1 MPLIPPV
8 SFRKVVSCSLLA
20 CGVRGSPWQLSFASL
35 RGPGFS
41 LDSLGCV
48 ILAPSSQH
56 SIPVL
61 TLGSDPLSLSLHT
74 HLPFH
79 SLQLVYKLI
88 RAACRKGMRYR
99 KISYDPTAYIDPVEH
114 FPQMRE
120 YWSTEEAKTF
130 LRATEGTE
138 MHIIWLLMLGL
149 GLRRGEVCGLRW
161 RDVDL
166 KRGKIHVCN
175 QVYRIDGQLID
186 GPPKSRTSDRVIVI
200 PELIR
205 KELTE
210 YRKMRLTS
218 RYVYDNTPERLR
230 REFRIAVAGAQL
242 RPISLHGLR
251 HTFAAIAVESG
262 ESLKVIQYVLGHA
275 DYRVTEKVYAHV
287 SENAVKG
294 AVNGVSGALHSDS

>member
-1 MPLIPPV
+1 MIIGVYLMTIYELVEWYIRSKESRLAPRTIEQY
-8 SFRKVVSCSLLA
+8 KSLLEQYCSRQELNEEEIEA
-20 CGVRGSPWQLSFASL
+20 CYNGLIVRG
-35 RGPGFS
+35 
-41 LDSLGCV
+41 
-48 ILAPSSQH
+48 
-56 SIPVL
+56 
-61 TLGSDPLSLSLHT
+61 HT
-74 HLPFH
+74 RTA
-79 SLQLVYKLI
+79 QLVYKLI

-210 YRKMRLTS
+210 YRKTRLTS

-287 SENAVKG
+287 SEVAIKG
-294 AVNGVSGALHSDS
+294 AVTGVSGALHSDS

>member
-1 MPLIPPV
+1 MIIGVYLMTIYELVEWYIRSKESRLAPRTIEQY
-8 SFRKVVSCSLLA
+8 KSLLEQYCSRQELNEEEIEA
-20 CGVRGSPWQLSFASL
+20 CYNGLIVRG
-35 RGPGFS
+35 
-41 LDSLGCV
+41 
-48 ILAPSSQH
+48 
-56 SIPVL
+56 
-61 TLGSDPLSLSLHT
+61 HT
-74 HLPFH
+74 RTA
-79 SLQLVYKLI
+79 QLVYKLI

-210 YRKMRLTS
+210 YRKTRLTS